1 MLIVLLKMSPLPLSQ
16 TKTTGCSGLIVDLSL
31 FQTVLALGS
40 SIVLLVVAQP
50 YCAKYDLSEPLG
62 EKNLTFSE
70 SEDRSIRY
78 FLKIISSIL
87 APVRF
92 IDPLIN

>member
-1 MLIVLLKMSPLPLSQ
+1 MSPLPLSQ

-62 EKNLTFSE
+62 EKNLIFSE

-78 FLKIISSIL
+78 FLKIISTCYVHVADLGIKST
-87 APVRF
+87 F
-92 IDPLIN
+92 S